1 MTATEE
7 RLWALLRMVKAEPS
21 LARVRDVKGHD
32 LIHGV
37 ISEELRIS
45 GKQTGP
51 DYWDLSRSVRCSV
64 TWSDDRHLPYRENHF
79 CSLNRG
85 HHADDHYCP
94 CGETASSASLSS

>member
-64 TWSDDRHLPYRENHF
+64 TWTDGENHHF
-79 CSLNRG
+79 CSLNGG